1 MGSSFAAKAHFGSF
15 WAAFGLPSIT
25 KMTSEGAC
33 GKRGGEAAP
42 GPIGTAPGGPY
53 ISWSHTTSLFRPIRA
68 LATSATSRDLGE
80 ISMVK

>member
-42 GPIGTAPGGPY
+42 GPIGTAPGGAY
-53 ISWSHTTSLFRPIRA
+53 ISCSQATTPEPQ
-68 LATSATSRDLGE
+68 TSALFTCHRSGSISLYLG
-80 ISMVK
+80 